1 LKVSRLHLYITL
13 VCLSAGYLIAFSYT
27 FTQDQEV
34 EGGKTSIQ
42 WEKEDQLRAR
52 LTEVSKENGQLEQ
65 QLREL
70 QQRVT
75 ETEVDMSHE
84 QKETSSIH
92 SDLENIRLIS
102 GLSKAQGPGIN
113 VVLEDSSYASDA
125 QNPNDYIIHEQD
137 VRSVIN
143 ELYAAGA
150 EAISVNGQRLIHSSS
165 IRCVGPTIIVNGVK
179 SAAPFQVTAIGDSI
193 TLSQALQLP
202 GGVMDMLKNW
212 GITIKI
218 ETSNEIVVPAYIGE
232 F

>member
-13 VCLSAGYLIAFSYT
+13 VCLCTGYLIAFSYT
-27 FTQDQEV
+27 FTQDQGE
-34 EGGKTSIQ
+34 EGGKTSLQ
-42 WEKEDQLRAR
+42 WEKEDQLRAT
-52 LTEVSKENGQLEQ
+52 LTEVSKENSQLEL

-75 ETEVDMSHE
+75 ETEVEMSQD

-92 SDLENIRLIS
+92 SELESIRLIS
-102 GLSKAQGPGIN
+102 GLSEAKGPGIKII
-113 VVLEDSSYASDA
+113 LEDSSYASDA

-137 VRSVIN
+137 VRRVIN

-150 EAISVNGQRLIHSSS
+150 EGISVNGQRLIHSSS
-165 IRCVGPTIIVNGVK
+165 IRCVGPTIIVNGIK
-179 SAAPFQVTAIGDSI
+179 SSAPFQISAIGDST
-193 TLSQALQLP
+193 TLSQALHLP
-202 GGVMDMLKNW
+202 GGVMDMLKDW

-218 ETSNEIVVPAYIGE
+218 EVSDELVVPAYIGE

>member
-1 LKVSRLHLYITL
+1 MKVRKLHIYMTIVFL
-13 VCLSAGYLIAFSYT
+13 CAGYLIAFSYT
-27 FTQDQEV
+27 FTQEQE
-34 EGGKTSIQ
+34 EQGGKTSLQ

-52 LTEVSKENGQLEQ
+52 MTEVSKENAQLEQ

-75 ETEVDMSHE
+75 ETEEEMSQV
-84 QKETSSIH
+84 QKETPSIH
-92 SDLENIRLIS
+92 SDLENVRLIS
-102 GLSKAQGPGIN
+102 GLSKAKGPGVTVI
-113 VVLEDSSYASDA
+113 LEDSSYASDA

-137 VRSVIN
+137 VRQVIN

-150 EAISVNGQRLIHSSS
+150 EGVSVNGQRLIHSSS

-179 SAAPFQVTAIGDSI
+179 SAAPFQVTAIGDST
-193 TLSQALQLP
+193 TLSQALLLP
-202 GGVMDMLKNW
+202 GGVVDVLKNW

-218 ETSNEIVVPAYIGE
+218 ETSNELVVPAYIGE